1 MREGWTYKR
10 LGDICTIERGGS
22 PRPIDAFITTEDNGL
37 NWIKIG
43 DAVEGSKYISSTK
56 EKIKPEGLKKTRFVH
71 KGDFILSNSM
81 SFGKPYI
88 LNIDGCIHD
97 GWLVIH
103 DGNDTFDKSFLYYLL
118 GCPNMYKEFK
128 RLAVGGVVNNLNS
141 KVVRDVIVPVPPLQE
156 QERIV
161 AELDLLTEIIDK
173 QKQQLKELDN
183 LAQSIFYDMF
193 GNPVQN
199 EKGWKMKPLKKISS
213 LIVNGNTPKGGESVY
228 VSDGIMFFRSQN
240 VWRNRIDYEDVA
252 FIDADTNAKM
262 QKSVLHRNDILITK
276 TGRINTENSS
286 LGRAALYEGETGAAN
301 INGHVYLIRLNE
313 GVSHQFVLRILI
325 GTEYRDYIRS
335 VCVGGID
342 KRQINK
348 EHVEEFPII
357 LPPLELQESFAKK
370 IQSIESQKESIN
382 RSLAES
388 QKLFDYTMDKYFG

>member
-1 MREGWTYKR
+1 
-10 LGDICTIERGGS
+10 
-22 PRPIDAFITTEDNGL
+22 
-37 NWIKIG
+37 
-43 DAVEGSKYISSTK
+43 
-56 EKIKPEGLKKTRFVH
+56 
-71 KGDFILSNSM
+71 
-81 SFGKPYI
+81 
-88 LNIDGCIHD
+88 
-97 GWLVIH
+97 
-103 DGNDTFDKSFLYYLL
+103 
-118 GCPNMYKEFK
+118 
-128 RLAVGGVVNNLNS
+128 
-141 KVVRDVIVPVPPLQE
+141 
-156 QERIV
+156 
-161 AELDLLTEIIDK
+161 
-173 QKQQLKELDN
+173 
-183 LAQSIFYDMF
+183 
-193 GNPVQN
+193 
-199 EKGWKMKPLKKISS
+199 
-213 LIVNGNTPKGGESVY
+213 
-228 VSDGIMFFRSQN
+228 MFFRSQN
-240 VWRNRIDYEDVA
+240 VWRNRINYEDVA
-252 FIDADTNAKM
+252 FIDADTNATM

>member
-1 MREGWTYKR
+1 MREGWKR
-10 LGDICTIERGGS
+10 MKIADICEKASSNI
-22 PRPIDAFITTEDNGL
+22 AL
-37 NWIKIG
+37 NKIQ
-43 DAVEGSKYISSTK
+43 
-56 EKIKPEGLKKTRFVH
+56 
-71 KGDFILSNSM
+71 
-81 SFGKPYI
+81 
-88 LNIDGCIHD
+88 NIDGDYPIYGASGYIKNVNFYHRDRAYIGIVKD
-97 GWLVIH
+97 GSGV
-103 DGNDTFDKSFLYYLL
+103 GRVNTYPPMTSLL
-118 GCPNMYKEFK
+118 GTMQYILPKDGYCLGYVAYALKS
-128 RLAVGGVVNNLNS
+128 LNLVS
-141 KVVRDVIVPVPPLQE
+141 FASGAAIPHIYFRDYGQCEIDVPSIQE